1 MNAIAGIPS
10 PGQFLP
16 PILLLGNSFFSVY
29 KTLKSPMLWM
39 L

>member
-1 MNAIAGIPS
+1 MNATAGILS
-10 PGQFLP
+10 PGRFLP
-16 PILLLGNSFFSVY
+16 PVMLLGNSFFSVY